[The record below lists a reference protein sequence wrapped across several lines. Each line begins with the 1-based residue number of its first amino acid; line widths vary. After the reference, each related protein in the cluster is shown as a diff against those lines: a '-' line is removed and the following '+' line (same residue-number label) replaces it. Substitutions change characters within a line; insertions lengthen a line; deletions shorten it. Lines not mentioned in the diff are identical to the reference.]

1 MFNFSDYRTTMRQ
14 IIDDKDT
21 EPDMP
26 MFGIMGIVLGV
37 IVFIV
42 IVVIICF
49 VYRTYRRR
57 PVVT

>member
-1 MFNFSDYRTTMRQ
+1 MRQ
-14 IIDDKDT
+14 IIDDTDA
-21 EPDMP
+21 EPGMS

-49 VYRTYRRR
+49 VYRTQRRR
-57 PVVT
+57 PAVT